1 MVTFW
6 HFGGVDKDGIKES
19 LIGLPFFFFV
29 LFLSEEEEEGG
40 ATRKEGLEFQGWREK
55 GTVDSVWIRDWLL

>member
-1 MVTFW
+1 
-6 HFGGVDKDGIKES
+6 VDKDGIKES

-29 LFLSEEEEEGG
+29 LFLSEEEEGG

-55 GTVDSVWIRDWLL
+55 GTVDSVWIRD